1 MKLDIK
7 KMKMIKKIEILRLS
21 ENIGNTKIILKFKIF
36 EREKNRI
43 LIILLLWMETAKII
57 QII

>member
-1 MKLDIK
+1 MKRIK
-7 KMKMIKKIEILRLS
+7 RIEILRLS
-21 ENIGNTKIILKFKIF
+21 ENIGRPKAIATSLKYLNEKKIV
-36 EREKNRI
+36 I